1 MCRYLGKATSNS
13 LFNIRR
19 NPSLFWNGTWT
30 DMTIEQCLMR
40 SGKTTGALIN
50 ITHNDAARAK
60 WMLSAHI
67 LAQYTDSLRCLT
79 GTVTGTLSEQHR
91 EMQICRTKKDKNES
105 FGNFLLVITHSMWMK
120 KMCS

>member
-19 NPSLFWNGTWT
+19 NPSLFRNGTWT
-30 DMTIEQCLMR
+30 DMAIEQCLMR

-50 ITHNDAARAK
+50 IAHNDAARAK

-79 GTVTGTLSEQHR
+79 GTVTGTSSEQHR
-91 EMQICRTKKDKNES
+91 EMQI
-105 FGNFLLVITHSMWMK
+105 
-120 KMCS
+120 